1 MNKHFYPVTKIEE
14 MSLPLPCP
22 AEFSIF
28 QKSRIR
34 SHGYQDR
41 YSYPCVFASLVEFNR
56 KTKIFEKSFK
66 KKKTCKKQNVNLL
79 RAKPTH
85 IHTLLTTSFTDP
97 KTFPNKFNFIINA
110 GPLIFFPVIQKE
122 VYFFLK
128 FEYILFF

>member
-14 MSLPLPCP
+14 VSLPLPCP
-22 AEFSIF
+22 AAFSIF

-41 YSYPCVFASLVEFNR
+41 YSYPCVFASLDEFKR

-66 KKKTCKKQNVNLL
+66 KKKRGCKKQNVNLL

-97 KTFPNKFNFIINA
+97 KTFPNKFNFIIT
-110 GPLIFFPVIQKE
+110 GRPLIFFFLEIQKE
-122 VYFFLK
+122 VYFFK
-128 FEYILFF
+128 I

>member
-1 MNKHFYPVTKIEE
+1 MDTKTDI
-14 MSLPLPCP
+14 
-22 AEFSIF
+22 
-28 QKSRIR
+28 RIR
-34 SHGYQDR
+34 VFLHLWLNSIAKR
-41 YSYPCVFASLVEFNR
+41 KYSKRASR
-56 KTKIFEKSFK
+56 

>member
-1 MNKHFYPVTKIEE
+1 

-41 YSYPCVFASLVEFNR
+41 YSYPCVFASFVEFNR

-66 KKKTCKKQNVNLL
+66 KKKNLQK
-79 RAKPTH
+79 AKREFAARQTNS
-85 IHTLLTTSFTDP
+85 HTYITDDLFHRSEN
-97 KTFPNKFNFIINA
+97 FP
-110 GPLIFFPVIQKE
+110 Q
-122 VYFFLK
+122 
-128 FEYILFF
+128 